1 MSRRG
6 DESMSVG
13 EALARG
19 LNVVFFDKRAPDKRI
34 ILDLMTGAESTDPL
48 WPDTGNRVI
57 TVAFKT
63 PH

>member
-1 MSRRG
+1 
-6 DESMSVG
+6 MSVG